1 MRPQRLDGGRS
12 ARLHRRQDL
21 VRSNNWCRPGPRVL
35 LYGGPRTYARLPTDK
50 IMLSLTTLADELE
63 REKARLRVTDAM
75 DRKAKGWTRHRRA
88 CLRDDNVEIIG
99 AKWRGA
105 THGAGAADRPARVH
119 PERREGLAIFG
130 NRHAAQ
136 SASGRTVGGLPKTL
150 ASPEGFLKA
159 DAPGRRVGGPLRI
172 AA

>member
-1 MRPQRLDGGRS
+1 M
-12 ARLHRRQDL
+12 
-21 VRSNNWCRPGPRVL
+21 RSNNWCRPGPRVL

-99 AKWRGA
+99 ANGEARRMVRALLIGRLAFTPNGEKGWRFSGTGTLRRA
-105 THGAGAADRPARVH
+105 LAGERSEDFLRRWRP
-119 PERREGLAIFG
+119 RRD
-130 NRHAAQ
+130 
-136 SASGRTVGGLPKTL
+136 S
-150 ASPEGFLKA
+150 
-159 DAPGRRVGGPLRI
+159 
-172 AA
+172 